1 LRETGTKKSYNPWI
15 DFVEAVRKAYVAL
28 RFGETV
34 RLNPLVAKVVYL
46 GQSLR
51 YSNVGAFRQSV
62 IDANRRSRPGEGLAL
77 CCRIRDEGPYL
88 AEFIEYYLAAGIDH
102 FFFYEKLSKDNYR
115 EALAPFIARGLVT
128 LADAWPGETMSP
140 SAECD
145 CVLKAIGRFEWIG
158 FIDADEF
165 VVIKDGRSIGEFLG
179 DFKEYPAVALHWQI
193 FGSNGHKTQA
203 SGPVIKEYSR
213 REVKPNMHVKCFVR
227 PDRVANYRN
236 SHSWY
241 YLGMQRAVNENGK
254 AVYGSVSFPPTA
266 EQAWINHYHHKS
278 DQEYFAKAARKSIV
292 DRGTMEFGNRSL
304 ERHRITEKTA
314 NEVYDDSAVNYYLER
329 CERLSILPG
338 LALDPIAPAE
348 KSST

>member
-1 LRETGTKKSYNPWI
+1 LRETGTKTSYNPWI
-15 DFVEAVRKAYVAL
+15 DLVEAVRKAYVAL
-28 RFGETV
+28 RFGEKV
-34 RLNPLVAKVVYL
+34 RLNPLVAKAVYL

-51 YSNVGAFRQSV
+51 YSNVGAFRRLV
-62 IDANRRSRPGEGLAL
+62 IDANRGSQPGEGLAL
-77 CCRIRDEGPYL
+77 CCRIRDEAPYL
-88 AEFIEYYLAAGIDH
+88 TELIEYYLAAGIDH

-128 LADAWPGETMSP
+128 LADAWPAETMSP

-165 VVIKDGRSIGEFLG
+165 VVIKDGRSIGEFLA

-193 FGSNGHKTQA
+193 FGSNGHKSRA

-213 REVKPNMHVKCFVR
+213 RESQPNMHVKCFVR

-254 AVYGSVSFPPTA
+254 SVYGSVSFPPTA

-278 DQEYFAKAARKSIV
+278 DQEYFEKAAIKSIV

-304 ERHRITEKTA
+304 ERHCITEKTA

-329 CERLSILPG
+329 CKRLSILPR
-338 LALDPIAPAE
+338 LALGPIAPAE
-348 KSST
+348 KSGT